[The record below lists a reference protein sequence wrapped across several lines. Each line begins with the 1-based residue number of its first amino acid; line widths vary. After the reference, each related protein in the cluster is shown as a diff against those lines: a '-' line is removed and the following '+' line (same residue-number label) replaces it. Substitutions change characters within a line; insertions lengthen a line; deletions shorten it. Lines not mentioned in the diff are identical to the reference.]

1 MPPNYGHGALPQPGQ
16 QPGAPLTPTAM
27 GRWSVSSSQLP
38 PVDKI
43 KALHVYDFDN
53 TLFKTPLPNQKLW
66 NGYTIGLL
74 SNQDAFANGGWWHDS
89 RILQAT
95 GEGIEK
101 EEPRAWDGWWNE
113 KIVELVQL
121 SIKQKDAL
129 TVLLTGRAESGFGE
143 LVKRIV
149 ASKGLDFDMVSL
161 KPAVGPNKERFD
173 NTMHFKQVF
182 LRNLMET
189 YKDAEEIRV
198 YEDRPKHVQGFR
210 AFMQEYN
217 KRLQAAAGGA
227 SASRAPISAEV
238 VQVAELSTNLNP
250 VVEIAEIQKLIND
263 HNEAVSNRVSG
274 LKRDRMVI
282 KKTVFFTGYMIDPD
296 DTKKLLTLAN
306 IPEGLPDQE
315 LKYHANNIM
324 ICPKPCPPSILE
336 KVGGMGNKMK
346 WEVTGTACFDNSVWA
361 ACLRPVSSTARFHTD
376 NPSPLVVLAVRKGT
390 RPQDAGKIKDW
401 QPVPPDKAFV
411 FETTVGEKVLLRIE
425 AEDSS
430 ENAYESLFPSKNFK
444 RKHAGDDSPSRGNDR
459 GGHFNQRREHFN
471 QQNNNNNANNNNN
484 NNHGGR
490 GGRGGYNNFRGGG
503 GYRGGPKGGRGG
515 PRGGGRGGGRGGRGG
530 HYRSLD
536 DVGTREFSGTAN
548 VMYDDNPSGGQ
559 WASSFQGNNS
569 GNNRP
574 GGAAGGSGGGGGA
587 GGAENLQNY
596 Y

>member
-1 MPPNYGHGALPQPGQ
+1 M
-16 QPGAPLTPTAM
+16 
-27 GRWSVSSSQLP
+27 
-38 PVDKI
+38 
-43 KALHVYDFDN
+43 
-53 TLFKTPLPNQKLW
+53 
-66 NGYTIGLL
+66 
-74 SNQDAFANGGWWHDS
+74 
-89 RILQAT
+89 
-95 GEGIEK
+95 
-101 EEPRAWDGWWNE
+101 
-113 KIVELVQL
+113 ELVQL

-361 ACLRPVSSTARFHTD
+361 ACLRPVSTTARFHTD

-390 RPQDAGKIKDW
+390 RPQDAGKIKNW

-471 QQNNNNNANNNNN
+471 QQNNNNNVNNNNN

-574 GGAAGGSGGGGGA
+574 NGGGGGSGGGGGA